1 MQPKVYV
8 NRYTQYQEYRGME
21 NRMFLFS
28 SWKVHIIDMIMKACM
43 KALEQKKPSL
53 VLKRELDGGVKRV
66 DLKGWVGSKG
76 TRVVVPSCVQGP
88 HQPAK
93 SPSSK
98 QLQPTAT
105 CFSRT
110 VLPPHTSRSNFSPLC
125 SCLFHSISPLH

>member
-1 MQPKVYV
+1 
-8 NRYTQYQEYRGME
+8 ME

>member
-1 MQPKVYV
+1 
-8 NRYTQYQEYRGME
+8 ME

-98 QLQPTAT
+98 QLQHTAT

-110 VLPPHTSRSNFSPLC
+110 VLPPTHFSIK
-125 SCLFHSISPLH
+125 LFHSISLNATLV

>member
-1 MQPKVYV
+1 
-8 NRYTQYQEYRGME
+8 ME

-76 TRVVVPSCVQGP
+76 TRVVVPSGVQGP

-98 QLQPTAT
+98 QLQHTAT

-110 VLPPHTSRSNFSPLC
+110 VPPTLLAQTFLRCALAYSIPSH
-125 SCLFHSISPLH
+125 LFTECHLSLV

>member
-1 MQPKVYV
+1 
-8 NRYTQYQEYRGME
+8 ME

-76 TRVVVPSCVQGP
+76 TRVVVLPSCVQGP

-93 SPSSK
+93 SPSLSSEPS
-98 QLQPTAT
+98 QHTAT

-110 VLPPHTSRSNFSPLC
+110 F
-125 SCLFHSISPLH
+125 LHCALLI